1 MKSTDFSEVNNFLT
15 QSGLDLR
22 TIAIISMVILLA
34 LIVVIYLLLKNRE
47 HPVDADNASKPT
59 VADSVIEATVTD
71 NTSNQTVLDNTN
83 EIMLMEVEP
92 VAVPPIEVEPVL
104 APTAPVPAFSLEP
117 KAEIAKTAPTHIP
130 QDTILRRHYLAHI
143 KYMLETVTFPRPT
156 EIVLR
161 RHYDHLIT
169 SQLEACVEDEAE
181 LNKLIRRYEEHRRD
195 AAIK

>member
-22 TIAIISMVILLA
+22 TIAIISMAILLA
-34 LIVVIYLLLKNRE
+34 LIVVIYLLVKNRA
-47 HPVDADNASKPT
+47 HPVDVDVDVDNAIEPIVADNAS
-59 VADSVIEATVTD
+59 
-71 NTSNQTVLDNTN
+71 NQTVSDNTN
-83 EIMLMEVEP
+83 EMTLMEVETVTMP
-92 VAVPPIEVEPVL
+92 TTEVEPVE
-104 APTAPVPAFSLEP
+104 APIVPVPVFSPEP
-117 KAEIAKTAPTHIP
+117 KAETAKASPNHIP

-161 RHYDHLIT
+161 RHYDHLIA

-181 LNKLIRRYEEHRRD
+181 LNKLIKRYEEHRRD